1 MAKEKEDLL
10 IPTPKPVESLAK
22 GTWAFSIK
30 FNLDHRLVKV
40 FMLQNKKLFVNQ
52 KFDAAK
58 SNNTILLS
66 NGISI
71 VEYHLT
77 QSQENRLMELLSNKD
92 ITERF
97 KRSVHKEFKR
107 QSEITK
113 KKVRMDLSIPLQLF
127 K

>member
-1 MAKEKEDLL
+1 MAKEKEDLS
-10 IPTPKPVESLAK
+10 IPAPKPVESLSK

-52 KFDAAK
+52 KFDPSK
-58 SNNTILLS
+58 SNNTILLD
-66 NGISI
+66 NGISL

-77 QSQENRLMELLSNKD
+77 ESQEKRLMELLSNKD

-97 KRSVHKEFKR
+97 KRSVHKEFKK
-107 QSEITK
+107 QSEIRK
-113 KKVRMDLSIPLQLF
+113 KKAMLDLSIPVQLF
-127 K
+127 Q